1 MKDLNK
7 IFESFQT
14 GIRSGKADKP
24 KEYLKTIGLDYNTL
38 QIGFNSGQF
47 HHRKS
52 QEFRDHCEQLGLLTK
67 SGANVR
73 NEDMTAYTVF
83 GREGLIFPL
92 IDKTGRIVNFFA
104 IRFKMST
111 PKEEYLNKE
120 GLYPS
125 YPHSSTKRLFITPT
139 LMDAASL
146 MQSKALDQRE
156 AVLALHDGELLPQHL
171 EAVEALKEL
180 DEIIII
186 KY

>member
-67 SGANVR
+67 SDVGVR
-73 NEDMTAYTVF
+73 EKGMTAYTVF
-83 GREGLIFPL
+83 GRYGLVFPL
-92 IDKTGRIVNFFA
+92 KDRNEQITNLYA
-104 IRFKMST
+104 LRFDMAT
-111 PKEEYLNKE
+111 PQEGYLNYE

-125 YPHSSTKRLFITPT
+125 YPHSSTKRLFMTPT

-146 MQSKALDQRE
+146 LQSKALDQRE
-156 AVLALHDGELLPQHL
+156 AVLALHNGELLPQHL
-171 EAVEALKEL
+171 EAIEALKEL
-180 DEIIII
+180 EEIIII